1 MNALVID
8 AFEFCR
14 LKQQAQGEIPVAEL
28 GRLAQETV
36 DRSGTIKW
44 ALAGDIDKL
53 GQARLSLAVSGAVN
67 LICQRC
73 LTALHFEIDSK
84 SLLVLAKD
92 EAQADAIEELVD
104 DDEIDVIVGSAT
116 FDVANLVED
125 EALLALPVAPKHDA
139 CPGDGVAAEAKGTER
154 ASPFAVLKKLKQ

>member
-36 DRSGTIKW
+36 DRSGTISW
-44 ALAGDIDKL
+44 SLTGDIDKL
-53 GQARLSLAVSGAVN
+53 GHAQLSLAVSGVVN

-73 LTALHFEIDSK
+73 LTALPFEIDSK

-92 EAQADAIEELVD
+92 EAQADEVEELLD
-104 DDEIDVIVGSAT
+104 DDGIDVIVGSAD
-116 FDVANLVED
+116 FDVINLIED
-125 EALLALPVAPKHDA
+125 EALLELPVAAKHDV
-139 CPGDGVAAEAKGTER
+139 CPDGEVSAGVQGTER